1 MHEITNAEQTTQSPF
16 DSIRRFR
23 EDGSE
28 FWSARELMVLLG
40 YEKWERFESVVDRA
54 KASASAQD
62 ELLPGA
68 GKQLDDHFPGAGKMV
83 SLGSGS
89 VREVPDVHLSRFAA
103 YLVAMNGD
111 PRKPEIA
118 AAQRYFAIRTRQAE
132 RAQEVGRQILQEQVQ
147 RMDARIDRIE
157 GVMEGMAATM
167 GAMAELFKTQA
178 RQVVGDGNQNPTTSY
193 TDDTDPMPPWG
204 NDLTPAVCWWLRRAA
219 RPRVGGGWAIT
230 AVEIARGIKL
240 TGNQF
245 AENEIESILE
255 GMGYRP
261 GRFRQAFGRMEWYRT
276 TPRPC

>member
-1 MHEITNAEQTTQSPF
+1 MHEIANAEQSTQSPF

-28 FWSARELMVLLG
+28 FWSARDLMGLLG
-40 YEKWERFESVVDRA
+40 YQKWQKFQDALERA
-54 KASASAQD
+54 KACAEAQG
-62 ELLPGA
+62 ELLTGA
-68 GKQLDDHFPGAGKMV
+68 GNQFEEASCLVSRGNGA
-83 SLGSGS
+83 LPQ
-89 VREVPDVHLSRFAA
+89 EAADVHLSRFAA

-167 GAMAELFKTQA
+167 GAMAELFKAQA
-178 RQVVGDGNQNPTTSY
+178 QQAVGDRNPNPAPAY

-230 AVEIARGIKL
+230 AVEIARGIRL

-245 AENEIESILE
+245 AENEIENILE
-255 GMGYRP
+255 GMGYRQ
-261 GRFRQAFGRMEWYRT
+261 GRFRQAYGRMEWYRV